1 MSAAPVP
8 VGYLSRT
15 AAAELLGW
23 YPQRLTHAIKRGD
36 IEAFELGGRVLL
48 KETDIQSFAEK
59 LAAGPTPLDPK
70 ELP

>member
-8 VGYLSRT
+8 AGYLSRT
-15 AAAELLGW
+15 AAAERLGW

-36 IEAFELGGRVLL
+36 IQAFELGGRVLL
-48 KETDIQSFAEK
+48 KETDVVAFAEK
-59 LAAGPTPLDPK
+59 LAAEPHPLDPK

>member
-8 VGYLSRT
+8 AGYLSRT
-15 AAAELLGW
+15 AAAERLGW
-23 YPQRLTHAIKRGD
+23 YPQRLTHAIKRAD

-48 KETDIQSFAEK
+48 REEDVDAFAER
-59 LAAGPTPLDPK
+59 LAAEPKPLDPK

>member
-8 VGYLSRT
+8 AGYLSRT

-23 YPQRLTHAIKRGD
+23 YPQRLTYAIKRGA
-36 IEAFELGGRVLL
+36 IPAFELGGRVLL
-48 KETDIQSFAEK
+48 READVTAFAAQ
-59 LAAGPTPLDPK
+59 LAAEPKPLDPT